1 MLQFTCHQPTN
12 TATMATAIATKKT
25 RIFYTVQEI
34 TRKPWSEPVGNRV
47 WTLTQAKR
55 IRTILRKQ
63 RRECFLAQIRFYT

>member
-1 MLQFTCHQPTN
+1 
-12 TATMATAIATKKT
+12 MATATTTKKT

-34 TRKPWSEPVGNRV
+34 TREPWSKPVGNRV

-63 RRECFLAQIRFYT
+63 RRECFLAQIRLYV

>member
-1 MLQFTCHQPTN
+1 
-12 TATMATAIATKKT
+12 MATAIATKKT

-34 TRKPWSEPVGNRV
+34 TRKPWSEPVGGDRV
-47 WTLTQAKR
+47 WTLQQAKR